1 MMDLGNLRYLKSP
14 GSILLFVRVF
24 ISLIVIDVLLSILKL
39 QSLLKIIDRKGK
51 RRLSGK
57 TIENV
62 TLFSDF
68 ILYRIFRTR
77 RPCTLRSLLVFRY
90 MRSMGQDIKIVFG
103 VKDDQGELKG
113 HAWILKGKTPFLE
126 KSDPSEQYE
135 IMHVY
140 PPSGNTGI

>member
-77 RPCTLRSLLVFRY
+77 RPWGCW
-90 MRSMGQDIKIVFG
+90 
-103 VKDDQGELKG
+103 E
-113 HAWILKGKTPFLE
+113 
-126 KSDPSEQYE
+126 
-135 IMHVY
+135 
-140 PPSGNTGI
+140 